1 VITRHFLLNF
11 GTAKNLKKLCKILL
25 RAGGTSLSSLKFS
38 YNCSGG
44 NSRPSR
50 LSGVGGGNFL
60 QTKVC
65 LFLFALA
72 RNHAPARLPL
82 EKKRSTLKV
91 KHPMSNSAKSQR
103 VSWPIVFTVVAL
115 IVAITTVII
124 FLRVESWPART
135 ARQSTAALEK
145 LGKNLGAVFV
155 DIAHLQ
161 PRIIINNRIYMEQT
175 APVSELIVLSR
186 RIDVEHEFLHTWV
199 GSSKRVKL
207 HGNFIAKAGF
217 DLQEGL
223 SIDVGPEQ
231 ITVQLPHAQILGVEQ
246 QQLDFLA
253 FENGLWNR
261 ISAQDL
267 QSELSVLPQLAW
279 KKAVETGLPGEAEQ
293 RLQRQ
298 LEERI
303 HTAQPL
309 RLVFKGSPEKKPK

>member
-1 VITRHFLLNF
+1 MVVVFV
-11 GTAKNLKKLCKILL
+11 
-25 RAGGTSLSSLKFS
+25 
-38 YNCSGG
+38 
-44 NSRPSR
+44 R
-50 LSGVGGGNFL
+50 LE
-60 QTKVC
+60 
-65 LFLFALA
+65 
-72 RNHAPARLPL
+72 P
-82 EKKRSTLKV
+82 
-91 KHPMSNSAKSQR
+91 
-103 VSWPIVFTVVAL
+103 
-115 IVAITTVII
+115 
-124 FLRVESWPART
+124 WPARAT
-135 ARQSTAALEK
+135 KQSTTELERLGRDLRAA
-145 LGKNLGAVFV
+145 FV

-161 PRIIINNRIYMEQT
+161 PRITINNRVYMEQT

-186 RIDVEHEFLHTWV
+186 RIEVEHEFLHTWV

-223 SIDVGPEQ
+223 SIDVRPEQ

-246 QQLDFLA
+246 QQLDVLA

>member
-1 VITRHFLLNF
+1 MSKSEI
-11 GTAKNLKKLCKILL
+11 
-25 RAGGTSLSSLKFS
+25 S
-38 YNCSGG
+38 
-44 NSRPSR
+44 
-50 LSGVGGGNFL
+50 
-60 QTKVC
+60 
-65 LFLFALA
+65 A
-72 RNHAPARLPL
+72 RI
-82 EKKRSTLKV
+82 
-91 KHPMSNSAKSQR
+91 
-103 VSWPIVFTVVAL
+103 SWPIAFTLIAL
-115 IVAITTVII
+115 ILAIAVVII
-124 FLRVESWPART
+124 FLRLETWPART
-135 ARQSTAALEK
+135 ARESTVELER
-145 LGKNLGAVFV
+145 LGKDLRAAFI

-161 PRIIINNRIYMEQT
+161 PRITINNRVYMEQT
-175 APVSELIVLSR
+175 TPVSQLIVLSR
-186 RIDVEHEFLHTWV
+186 RIEVEHEFLHTWV

-207 HGNFIAKAGF
+207 HGNFSAKAGF

-223 SIDVGPEQ
+223 SIDVRPEQ

-246 QQLDFLA
+246 QQLDVLA

-309 RLVFKGSPEKKPK
+309 RLVFKDSPEKSRNE